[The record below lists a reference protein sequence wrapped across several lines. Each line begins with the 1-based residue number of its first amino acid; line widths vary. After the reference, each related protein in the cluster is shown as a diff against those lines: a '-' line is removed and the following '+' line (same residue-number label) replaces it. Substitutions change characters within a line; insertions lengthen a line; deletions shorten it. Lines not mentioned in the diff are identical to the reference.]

1 MKAAAAQLKLFFSG
15 FGLPAYARDDVPDEV
30 PLPYIA
36 YDLVEP
42 RWDQLGNMSCQV
54 YYKKKSLE
62 ELLDKADEIVAEI
75 GEGLE
80 ITLSSGYLM
89 LYVGQPAQQKMSD
102 EYTESIYISLL
113 INGYHQP
120 GV

>member
-15 FGLPAYARDDVPDEV
+15 FGLPAYARENVPDEV
-30 PLPYIA
+30 TLPYIA
-36 YDLVEP
+36 YDLAEP
-42 RWDQLGNMSCQV
+42 RWDQQGNMSCQV
-54 YYKKKSLE
+54 YYPKKNLE
-62 ELLDKADEIVAEI
+62 DLLGKADEICSAI

-80 ITLSSGYLM
+80 ITLTNGYLM
-89 LYVGQPAQQKMSD
+89 LYPGHPLQQKMND

-120 GV
+120 GE